1 MAILI
6 GIGIIIVTGLLT
18 AFIVGSEGAGS
29 DNVETNSTDW
39 FEE

>member
-6 GIGIIIVTGLLT
+6 GIGIVAVIGLLT
-18 AFIVGSEGAGS
+18 AFMVGSEGTGS
-29 DNVETNSTDW
+29 DNAETNSKDW